1 VILVVGLGNPGA
13 RYADSRH
20 NVGAMVADELAR
32 RVGVSAWRSSF
43 QGHFAMVGL
52 GGERVGLL
60 KPATFMN
67 LSGRSVRPAV
77 AFYKLE
83 LAQVLVVHDEL
94 DLPFGTLRLKSGGGD
109 AGHHGLRSV
118 TQQLGCGDYARL
130 RFGIGHPPEDFAGS
144 AADFVLEAFASV
156 ERAELPE
163 RVGAAADAVTL
174 VVCRGLAAAMN
185 ATNQR
190 TKR

>member
-1 VILVVGLGNPGA
+1 VILIVGLGNPGA

-20 NVGAMVADELAR
+20 NVGAMVVDELAR

-43 QGHFAMVGL
+43 RGQFALVAL
-52 GGERVGLL
+52 GAERVGLL

-77 AFYKLE
+77 AFYRLE
-83 LAQVLVVHDEL
+83 LAQVLVIHDEL
-94 DLPFGTLRLKSGGGD
+94 DLPFGTLRLKRGGGD
-109 AGHHGLRSV
+109 AGHHGLQSI
-118 TQQLGCGDYARL
+118 TQHLGCGDYARL
-130 RFGIGHPPEDFAGS
+130 RFGIGHPPEHFAGTG
-144 AADFVLEAFASV
+144 ADFVLQAFSPA

-163 RVGAAADAVTL
+163 RIGAAADAVTL
-174 VVCRGLAAAMN
+174 VAGRGLAEAMN
-185 ATNQR
+185 TTNQR